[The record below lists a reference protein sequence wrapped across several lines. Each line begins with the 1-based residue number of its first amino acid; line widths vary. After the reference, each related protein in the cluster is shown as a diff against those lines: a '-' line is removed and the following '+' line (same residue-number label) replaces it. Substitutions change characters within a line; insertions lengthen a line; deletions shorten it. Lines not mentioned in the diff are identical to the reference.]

1 MIDKSPAL
9 HLYKEKVLCG
19 QAVGNHRIYVDK
31 APSLPKIQL
40 RASGRLGAYR
50 ALPTEMREIPT
61 VIHKF
66 STVGGKAIQ
75 FGHIYLFQPLFN
87 FLQPP

>member
-1 MIDKSPAL
+1 
-9 HLYKEKVLCG
+9 
-19 QAVGNHRIYVDK
+19 VGNRRIFVDK
-31 APSLPKIQL
+31 TPPQTKVVAQVFGE
-40 RASGRLGAYR
+40 RGAYR

-75 FGHIYLFQPLFN
+75 FGHIYLIPTFI
-87 FLQPP
+87 